1 MRAQPIFLAPL
12 IDWPLST
19 FDRGLISS
27 TFFAGCA
34 APQRAAPTRPT
45 RPSHHIGSRLTV
57 TAHLACRYFVGVVAW
72 AWISDRRGR
81 RPTVLLSLLVGN
93 VAGTASF
100 LAPSYAVFLTLRFA
114 CGFGI
119 AGAKNGVFLLGTEFA
134 APSDRAK
141 AGLLPIIDPL
151 PDSLTDVPIRPS

>member
-1 MRAQPIFLAPL
+1 MHPQPIFLAPL

-34 APQRAAPTRPT
+34 AASCPTPPT

-57 TAHLACRYFVGVVAW
+57 TAHLGCRYFAGVVAW

-141 AGLLPIIDPL
+141 ADILPIIDPL